1 MATQIWINY
10 SNSIPFQ
17 YQRVHEMYEHQP
29 LADSSFELLL
39 ESSDS
44 VLSVLALLVKI
55 TVASDT
61 SGDYKI
67 NIISN
72 FMIGH

>member
-1 MATQIWINY
+1 
-10 SNSIPFQ
+10 
-17 YQRVHEMYEHQP
+17 MYEHKP